1 MTLETTPFTQ
11 RAVTDCRGSALLP
24 VLLLMFLFAAV
35 SIGIAT
41 VVRIETTVGARF
53 VEAAGALYAADAG
66 INLAMSEMRTLPD
79 WTGLLSGAAQSVV
92 SQGAFAGAKRVPG
105 GGTVLTCCG
114 PSSVVGRLERE
125 SAASPLA
132 PRAALP
138 WRPFLWC
145 ALDQVAPRS
154 PPSRLFLAVFIKD
167 DEEDGDGDG
176 ARDANGRVVVRSEA
190 VHPDGLRRA
199 VEALVE
205 RHPGDPLASVAPAV
219 RLLRW
224 REVR

>member
-1 MTLETTPFTQ
+1 MTVETTFAH
-11 RAVTDCRGSALLP
+11 RAATGCRGSALLS

-41 VVRIETTVGARF
+41 VVRIETTVGAQF
-53 VEAAGALYAADAG
+53 VGATGAMYAADAG
-66 INLAMSEMRTLPD
+66 VNLAIAEMRTVPD
-79 WTGLLSGAAQSVV
+79 WTSLLSGASQSAL
-92 SQGAFAGAKRVPG
+92 SQGTFTGAKRLPG

-114 PSSVVGRLERE
+114 PSSVAGRLERE
-125 SAASPLA
+125 SAGYPVAS
-132 PRAALP
+132 RAGLP
-138 WRPFLWC
+138 WRPFLWS

-154 PPSRLFLAVFIKD
+154 PPSRLFLAVFVQD

-176 ARDANGRVVVRSEA
+176 ARDANGRVMVRSEA

-205 RHPGDPLASVAPAV
+205 RHPGDPPAGVAPAV

>member
-1 MTLETTPFTQ
+1 VKPTFA
-11 RAVTDCRGSALLP
+11 RAAAADCRGSVLLS
-24 VLLLMFLFAAV
+24 VLLLMLLFAAV
-35 SIGIAT
+35 SIGMAA
-41 VVRIETTVGARF
+41 VVRMEIAVGARF
-53 VEAAGALYAADAG
+53 VEAAEALYAADAG
-66 INLAMSEMRTLPD
+66 LNLTIAEMRTLAD
-79 WTGLLSGAAQSVV
+79 WTSVLSGASQSAL
-92 SQGAFAGAKRVPG
+92 SQGTFSGAKRLPG

-114 PSSVVGRLERE
+114 PSSVAGRLERE
-125 SAASPLA
+125 SAASPVA
-132 PRAALP
+132 ARASLP
-138 WRPFLWC
+138 WRPFLWS

-154 PPSRLFLAVFIKD
+154 PPGRLFLAVFVQD

-199 VEALVE
+199 VEALVA
-205 RHPGDPLASVAPAV
+205 RDPGDPARGIAPAV